1 MIDIDTPEE
10 AKLFLKIA
18 DHLNLQCSVL
28 KTSKG
33 IHAYFKGYDL
43 KANQIEW
50 YSPIGIQV
58 TTRLGTKNTADPL
71 RIAGKTRKWLR
82 KSEKH
87 EPLPKWLYPM
97 DKRKNHITEI
107 ESGSRNQELFNY
119 ILKLQSVDMRKDEIR
134 KTIKIINEFVLEDPL
149 DQSEINTILRDEA
162 FMKESFFTK
171 SNGFLHDKFAKFL
184 ISEHHIIRV
193 VDVLHVYQDGVYSD
207 NPADIERVMIKHLPQ
222 LTKSRRQEVLAY
234 LQLESEEKKLAPVN
248 YVALKNG
255 IFNLDTWEL
264 QNFDP
269 KIIIKNKIPVP
280 YIKKAYYDV
289 TDKTLDKLA
298 QNDKALRK
306 VMEEMFGYI
315 LLRRNEFG
323 KAFVLIGDG
332 KNGKSSFLKM
342 IRAFAGQSNTAS
354 LDLKELGQRF
364 KTAELFGKLI
374 NLGDDI
380 AGEFIKDN
388 SEFKKLTTGEVVNV
402 ERKGKDP
409 FDFQN
414 YSKMIFSAN
423 KMPRINDTSSGL
435 TRRLMMIPFNAT
447 FSPGDKDYDPFIQ
460 DKLISEE
467 SMEYILQLAIH
478 GLQRLLKNKNFSTSK
493 KIEKEIQ
500 KYEETNNP
508 ILEFIKEDIK
518 FENEVTTDVY
528 QKYHVWCA
536 ENGYSPLGKI
546 AFSREICHRCKLET
560 TTKRVEGKRKQF
572 FVKNG

>member
-1 MIDIDTPEE
+1 M
-10 AKLFLKIA
+10 K
-18 DHLNLQCSVL
+18 SV
-28 KTSKG
+28 
-33 IHAYFKGYDL
+33 
-43 KANQIEW
+43 
-50 YSPIGIQV
+50 
-58 TTRLGTKNTADPL
+58 
-71 RIAGKTRKWLR
+71 
-82 KSEKH
+82 
-87 EPLPKWLYPM
+87 
-97 DKRKNHITEI
+97 
-107 ESGSRNQELFNY
+107 
-119 ILKLQSVDMRKDEIR
+119 
-134 KTIKIINEFVLEDPL
+134 KTIKIINEFVLEAPL

-162 FMKESFFTK
+162 FMKKSFFK
-171 SNGFLHDKFAKFL
+171 NNAFLHDQFSKFL

-207 NPADIERVMIKHLPQ
+207 NPADIERVKIKHLPQ
-222 LTKSRRQEVLAY
+222 LTKSRRQEVIAY

-248 YVALKNG
+248 YVALRNG
-255 IFNLDTWEL
+255 IFNIDTWEL

-280 YIKKAYYDV
+280 YIKNAYYDV

-342 IRAFAGQSNTAS
+342 IRAFTGQSNTAS

-546 AFSREICHRCKLET
+546 AFSREICQRCKLET
-560 TTKRVEGKRKQF
+560 VRRRVEGKRKYF
-572 FVKNG
+572 FSRIE